1 MSYHFVLHTW
11 MEQAVMLEKDLK
23 VVSKVVLNP
32 WAKNAANN
40 QVSELYES
48 GMVVARDW
56 EEEKTGEC

>member
-1 MSYHFVLHTW
+1 